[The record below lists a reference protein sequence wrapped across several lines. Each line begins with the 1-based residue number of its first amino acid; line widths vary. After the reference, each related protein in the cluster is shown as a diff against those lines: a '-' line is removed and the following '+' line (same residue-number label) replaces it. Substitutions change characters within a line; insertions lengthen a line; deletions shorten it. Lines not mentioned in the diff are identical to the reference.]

1 MRGFVD
7 THSHSVPS
15 GDDGADGIEEGLA
28 LCRLAYEA
36 GTDVLFATPHAHA
49 PWDTF
54 PRTPGRDA
62 TYAAALPL
70 MQKEVAT
77 WGLDL
82 RRGWE
87 VYPTVIAPENVEGY
101 RLEGTRGVLIEFPGS
116 WVDLDDAI
124 EIITDAGSVV
134 EEAGLVPVLAHPERC
149 RAVAE
154 DPDCVRPLVERGWLL
169 CANAPSFLGR
179 HGATA
184 ERTVWTLLDAGQIAL
199 AASDGHTPRRPPAL
213 DEAYTLVR
221 ELRGEAF
228 ARPLFTGSALPW
240 S

>member
-7 THSHSVPS
+7 VHSHVVPS
-15 GDDGADGIEEGLA
+15 DDDGAKGIEDGLA
-28 LCRLAYEA
+28 LCRLALEA

-54 PRTPGRDA
+54 PRTSGRDA
-62 TYAAALPL
+62 AYAAAFPV
-70 MQKEVAT
+70 MQKEVAA

-87 VYPTVIAPENVEGY
+87 VYPTVIAPENVEEY
-101 RLEGTRGVLIEFPGS
+101 TLEGTAVVLVEFPGF
-116 WVDLDDAI
+116 WVDLDDAV
-124 EIITDAGSVV
+124 EIVTKAGSIV
-134 EEAGLVPVLAHPERC
+134 EAAGRVPVLAHPERC

-154 DPDCVRPLVERGWLL
+154 DPGCVRPLVERGWLL

-179 HGATA
+179 HGAVA
-184 ERTVWTLLDAGQIAL
+184 ERVAWELLDAGQIAL
-199 AASDGHTPRRPPAL
+199 AASDGHTLGRPPVL
-213 DEAYTLVR
+213 DEAYAAVR
-221 ELRGEAF
+221 DRRGDTV
-228 ARPLFTGSALPW
+228 ARPLFTGAALPW

>member
-1 MRGFVD
+1 MTGFVD
-7 THSHSVPS
+7 VHSHVVPS
-15 GDDGADGIEEGLA
+15 GDDGADSIEDGLA
-28 LCRLAYEA
+28 LCRHALEA
-36 GTDVLFATPHAHA
+36 GTEVLFATPHAHA

-54 PRTPGRDA
+54 PRTSKRDA
-62 TYAAALPL
+62 TYAAALPV
-70 MQKEVAT
+70 MQKQAAT

-87 VYPTVIAPENVEGY
+87 VYPTVIAAGEVEEY
-101 RLEGTRGVLIEFPGS
+101 TLEGTRGVLIEFPGS
-116 WVDLDDAI
+116 WVQLDDTI
-124 EIITDAGSVV
+124 EIITEAGRLVDA
-134 EEAGLVPVLAHPERC
+134 AGLVPILAHPERC

-154 DPDCVRPLVERGWLL
+154 DPGCVRPLVERGWLL

-184 ERTVWTLLDAGQIAL
+184 ERTAWELLDAGQIAIV
-199 AASDGHTPRRPPAL
+199 ASDGHTPRRPPTL
-213 DEAYTLVR
+213 DEAYEVVCER
-221 ELRGEAF
+221 RGEAV